1 MDLKPK
7 GGGGRNWKK
16 CGPLYYT
23 LWSLW
28 PKEGSSDPPPPPPDT
43 HPHGYG
49 PVFVCSISCKIYVF
63 VCSNRK
69 PCIARRLPYTMSLP
83 VPRVAPNPPR
93 GNMMNYDTYFL
104 NTIPRK
110 PLSFTIH
117 QEWIS
122 EVLHAKRVELQKRH
136 GMDYNFKEYAFLY

>member
-7 GGGGRNWKK
+7 GGGVAIGKNVDL
-16 CGPLYYT
+16 CTTPYGAFGPRRGLRT
-23 LWSLW
+23 
-28 PKEGSSDPPPPPPDT
+28 PPPPPPDT

-49 PVFVCSISCKIYVF
+49 PVFVCSISCKIYGF

-93 GNMMNYDTYFL
+93 GHMTNYDTYFL